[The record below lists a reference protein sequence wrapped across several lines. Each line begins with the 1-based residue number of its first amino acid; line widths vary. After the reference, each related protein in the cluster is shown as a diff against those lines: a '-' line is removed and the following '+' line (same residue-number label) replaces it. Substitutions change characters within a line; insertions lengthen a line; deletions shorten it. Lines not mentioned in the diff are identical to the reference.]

1 MSFRILNQ
9 APQYLLADGS
19 VNAGGS
25 LTFYATDLTTP
36 KNTWSNAA
44 KTVLN
49 PNPVVL
55 DAAGRSN
62 TDIWG
67 DGEYGVVCKDA
78 LGVVQ
83 WTRNNVRD
91 ASGSSTTIP
100 ALQTGKF
107 LTNDG
112 AVLQWETVVQVPD
125 MTGESGNILSNDGA
139 NPTWIPPPVA
149 PPASEMTGTE
159 RVVIRTGGDTDWMI
173 QKGTGTAPAS
183 GLNQSSLAVTF
194 PQAFKTGTIPSVS
207 ITPSPGTQPGGPV
220 VPYVSAAPTA
230 AGFTAVFDVAEGNS
244 GDQNILNPIV
254 FQWIAQGAVDAP

>member
-112 AVLQWETVVQVPD
+112 AVLQWEPVVQVPD

-139 NPTWIPPPVA
+139 NPTWIPMPEVPKPDIELTA
-149 PPASEMTGTE
+149 NTMRIGDFLIQWGTE
-159 RVVIRTGGDTDWMI
+159 N
-173 QKGTGTAPAS
+173 APAS
-183 GLNQSSLAVTF
+183 GTFSTSKAVTF
-194 PQAFKTGTIPSVS
+194 PKSFSSAPFYVKPSV
-207 ITPSPGTQPGGPV
+207 
-220 VPYVSAAPTA
+220 
-230 AGFTAVFDVAEGNS
+230 TAVRVTSSSLVADSASGATLTGVTFNFVTADSKEGNS
-244 GDQNILNPIV
+244 ERITSPVPFN
-254 FQWIAQGAVDAP
+254 WIAFGKAQAQP

>member
-9 APQYLLADGS
+9 APQYLLADGN

-139 NPTWIPPPVA
+139 NPTWIPM
-149 PPASEMTGTE
+149 PAGPNIGIDGSKM
-159 RVVIRTGGDTDWMI
+159 RIGDFLI
-173 QKGTGTAPAS
+173 QWGSSSAPAS
-183 GLNQSSLAVTF
+183 GQFSTSKLVTFPVAFNGAPFYVNACVTVARATQSSLVALSATGSTATSTTF
-194 PQAFKTGTIPSVS
+194 NF
-207 ITPSPGTQPGGPV
+207 
-220 VPYVSAAPTA
+220 VSADSKENNSDKIISPIP
-230 AGFTAVFDVAEGNS
+230 FD
-244 GDQNILNPIV
+244 
-254 FQWIAQGAVDAP
+254 WIAFGRVTATP